1 MIYRNF
7 WTLKRKE
14 KLLLKVIQW
23 AQKNRKKVEL
33 LTQAE
38 INMALKE

>member
-1 MIYRNF
+1 MKYRNF
-7 WTLKRKE
+7 WTFKRKE

-33 LTQAE
+33 LTQVE
-38 INMALKE
+38 INMALKG